1 MIWTKNYTGP
11 DRRRNGYRN
20 GDRDLRWWIMVGAV
34 GIVFSLGNTR
44 ITALET
50 DLRTIQREQMDRTE
64 RIASLEQNV
73 RNLAQQ
79 LDRVE
84 GKVDRLLDRN
94 NREETP
100 YYKGKVARPLPN
112 IKEEVRPS
120 GALKGATALI
130 GEGN

>member
-1 MIWTKNYTGP
+1 MNQNEGKQMIRTKDYKGP
-11 DRRRNGYRN
+11 DRRTHSYKN

-64 RIASLEQNV
+64 RIVSLEQNV

-84 GKVDRLLDRN
+84 GKLDRLLDRN
-94 NREETP
+94 NGEVP
-100 YYKGKVARPLPN
+100 YYRGRAVRPLP
-112 IKEEVRPS
+112 IKEGVS
-120 GALKGATALI
+120 L
-130 GEGN
+130 

>member
-1 MIWTKNYTGP
+1 MTIKTKNYTGP
-11 DRRRNGYRN
+11 DRRNGYRN

-34 GIVFSLGNTR
+34 GIVFSLGNAR

-64 RIASLEQNV
+64 RIVSLEQNV

-84 GKVDRLLDRN
+84 GKLDRLLDRG
-94 NREETP
+94 EVS
-100 YYKGKVARPLPN
+100 YYRGRVVRPLP
-112 IKEEVRPS
+112 IKE
-120 GALKGATALI
+120 GASL
-130 GEGN
+130 